1 MEQSIR
7 TCGPQPVQLE
17 RFKEASDNKDTGLT
31 FSALTGADKQSIVDA
46 EKLISPAV
54 LHFMK
59 DKGYDE
65 KSRLVEACL
74 DWHKATDER
83 GLSQDQRQKCNMKTL
98 QFIHEELTPWYS
110 TDSSTGLDY
119 STLEV
124 IRCFKLDQAIY
135 STSYQRN

>member
-1 MEQSIR
+1 MAQFIR
-7 TCGPQPVQLE
+7 TCGPQSVQLE
-17 RFKEASDNKDTGLT
+17 RFKKAPDNKDTGLT

-65 KSRLVEACL
+65 ESRLVEACL

-83 GLSQDQRQKCNMKTL
+83 GLSQDRRQKCNMKML
-98 QFIHEELTPWYS
+98 QFIHEELIPWYN

-124 IRCFKLDQAIY
+124 NRCLKLDQL
-135 STSYQRN
+135 